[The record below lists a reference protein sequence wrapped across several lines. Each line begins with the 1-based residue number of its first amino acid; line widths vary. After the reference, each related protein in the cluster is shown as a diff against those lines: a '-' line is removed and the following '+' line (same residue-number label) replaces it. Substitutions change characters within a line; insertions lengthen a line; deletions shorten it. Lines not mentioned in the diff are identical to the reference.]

1 MLISTKKEYLLTDS
15 VCSAG
20 LNKKRIET
28 TEDNGIG
35 HLNTGVVP
43 VV

>member
-1 MLISTKKEYLLTDS
+1 MFISTKKEYLLTDS

-28 TEDNGIG
+28 KENNGIG
-35 HLNTGVVP
+35 HLNTDAVP

>member
-1 MLISTKKEYLLTDS
+1 MFISTKKEYLLADS

-20 LNKKRIET
+20 LNIKRTET
-28 TEDNGIG
+28 TENNGIG
-35 HLNTGVVP
+35 HLNTGAVP